1 LLLVFDQ
8 CLNRV
13 WRWGHRNCH
22 SDRRL
27 CRRTVG

>member
-13 WRWGHRNCH
+13 
-22 SDRRL
+22 
-27 CRRTVG
+27 